1 MIRNIIKLIVYF
13 IKIITIYSLIVRLIL
28 TCKIQNIILL
38 QRVNRSE
45 KEYSTPHFVLNIIG
59 LHISMITA
67 STSFTISGVSASTLG
82 KKSIIKDLSGKI
94 VMEFI
99 LNEPKQ
105 KIEVSQLRKG
115 IYLLQIGE
123 STERIS
129 IE

>member
-1 MIRNIIKLIVYF
+1 
-13 IKIITIYSLIVRLIL
+13 
-28 TCKIQNIILL
+28 
-38 QRVNRSE
+38 
-45 KEYSTPHFVLNIIG
+45 
-59 LHISMITA
+59 MITA
-67 STSFTISGVSASTLG
+67 STSFTISGIPASILVEKASLT
-82 KKSIIKDLSGKI
+82 DLSGKI

>member
-45 KEYSTPHFVLNIIG
+45 KEYSTPHFVSNIIG
-59 LHISMITA
+59 FHISMITA

-82 KKSIIKDLSGKI
+82 EKATITDLSGQI

>member
-38 QRVNRSE
+38 QKVNRSE
-45 KEYSTPHFVLNIIG
+45 KEYYTPHLVSYIIG
-59 LHISMITA
+59 INISMITA
-67 STSFTISGVSASTLG
+67 STSFTISGIPASILVEKASLT
-82 KKSIIKDLSGKI
+82 DLSGKI